1 MPHRTHSRPRELP
14 EGFRGYAVVAPDGS
28 IQLVHDL
35 GTAVDMVQHVAK
47 GQPWSVDANL
57 GTGEAQVQQHE
68 VLENPPPTWAYG
80 AGAQRASG
88 LPTMYLSQVLS
99 MPLEE
104 AHRQVAAYFNTRRY
118 AWDPKLHRIRR
129 SKSGDVRAYQTPQG
143 MLEALFKVNF
153 KLEKLDLARPLAK
166 RLMPQAVGLNLVP
179 AASIF
184 SGRAGNGTKLPVNYT
199 KTRRLPMAPIGE
211 GSTFCVKATAECV
224 SACLAYAGMN
234 VQLHNTVVKLQTAQ
248 ALTGSTH
255 AFYRVLVAALD
266 RWFYPHGK
274 PWKKSLRFVRL
285 NVLSDLPWER
295 LLPDLFD
302 RYPGRLVQGRAMAF
316 YDYTAVPGRVTPPN
330 YDLTFSYKGSG
341 ANKRECAE
349 EIQRGRR
356 VAAVFLLPGKKA
368 DRPKMPLPK
377 VWRGPG
383 GIELP
388 VVDGDKD
395 DFRPLDNTPLGA
407 MRGQPVY
414 VGLRYKTTVG
424 GKAREKA
431 LKQAAAFVTS
441 CEVIGGQMVAVE
453 TPRQTGAAT

>member
-1 MPHRTHSRPRELP
+1 MPHRTHNRPRELP

-35 GTAVDMVQHVAK
+35 GTAVDMVQHAAK

-57 GTGEAQVQQHE
+57 GTGEAQVQHE
-68 VLENPPPTWAYG
+68 VLENPPDAPLA
-80 AGAQRASG
+80 AQKACG

-104 AHRQVAAYFNTRRY
+104 AHRQVAAYFNVRRY
-118 AWDPKLHRIRR
+118 AFDEVTRRIRR
-129 SKSGDVRAYQTPQG
+129 SKSGDVHAYQTPSD
-143 MLEALFKVNF
+143 MLKNLFRVNF
-153 KLEKLDLARPLAK
+153 KLKKLDLARPLAK
-166 RLMPQAVGLNLVP
+166 RLNPKAVGLNLVP

-184 SGRAGNGTKLPVNYT
+184 SGHAGNGTKLPVNYT
-199 KTRRLPMAPIGE
+199 QTKRLPMAPRGRA
-211 GSTFCVKATAECV
+211 STFCVKATAECV

-234 VQLHNTVVKLQTAQ
+234 AQLHNTVVKLQTAQ
-248 ALTGSTH
+248 ALLEVPH
-255 AFYRVLVAALD
+255 AFYRVLVAGLD
-266 RWFYPHGK
+266 RWFYPDERAEPG
-274 PWKKSLRFVRL
+274 LRFIRL

-295 LLPDLFD
+295 LLPDLFG
-302 RYPGRLVQGRAMAF
+302 RYPGRVVQGRPMAF

-395 DFRPLDNTPLGA
+395 DFRPLDNTPQGR

-453 TPRQTGAAT
+453 TPKQTGVDTSGAS